1 MPGHTLADD
10 GQNGRLA
17 SGLQSSVLEFL
28 PLFLAVARPMKVE
41 WNKRPY
47 FGVFPL
53 VLRALKRAF
62 SAPKIWTVDAGY
74 FANLVNE
81 PA

>member
-1 MPGHTLADD
+1 MLGYPGR
-10 GQNGRLA
+10 GQMDVQIIVN
-17 SGLQSSVLEFL
+17 SQL
-28 PLFLAVARPMKVE
+28 PLFLAVARPMNVE

-53 VLRALKRAF
+53 VLRARKRAF

-74 FANLVNE
+74 LANLVNE